1 MKKETMKKLGKLAA
15 VTLTLVLMGTMFTAC
30 GGGDSADG
38 DSNISVISRE
48 EGSGTRGAFVE
59 LLGIEEKD
67 ADGNKVDHTIETAE
81 ITNSTA
87 VMMQTVASNNAA
99 IGYIS
104 LGSLDD
110 SVRALKIDGV
120 EASVDTVKSGEYKV
134 SRPFNIVTGE
144 ETDEVTDDFSAYI
157 LSDQGQAVVE
167 QEGYVSQGST
177 GKFTGGK
184 AKGKIVISGSTS
196 VSPVM
201 EVLKEAYMTIN
212 PDAEIELQTSDSTTG
227 ITDAIS
233 GVANIGMASRDLK
246 DEETSQGV
254 IATVIA
260 KDGIAII
267 VNNQSAI
274 TELTSDQVKSIYTGT
289 ITKWSELA

>member
-1 MKKETMKKLGKLAA
+1 MKSKTMKRLGKLAA

-38 DSNISVISRE
+38 EGNISVISRE

-87 VMMQTVASNNAA
+87 VMMQTVAGNNAA

-120 EASVDTVKSGEYKV
+120 APSVDTVKNGEYKV
-134 SRPFNIVTGE
+134 SRPFNIVTGDN
-144 ETDEVTDDFSAYI
+144 TNEVTDDFIAYI

-167 QEGYVSQGST
+167 QEGYVSQDST
-177 GKFTGGK
+177 GKFESK
-184 AKGKIVISGSTS
+184 KPSGKILIAGSSS

-201 EVLKEAYMTIN
+201 QVLKEAYLAIN
-212 PDAEIELQTSDSTTG
+212 PNAEIELQTSDSSTG
-227 ITDAIS
+227 ISDTIS

-246 DEETSQGV
+246 DEEAAEGV
-254 IATVIA
+254 KSTVIA

-274 TELTSDQVKSIYTGT
+274 EEMTADQVKSIYTGV
-289 ITKWSELA
+289 ITKLSELV